1 MNRYLERS
9 NCYLLFHRALI
20 QVQCVQCRS
29 AGSFAFPAVVR
40 CFWWGGKEV
49 WLWMNDVA
57 CSRARLSCRIGE
69 IWSIALSYILYHD
82 EILRGAFFFYAFE
95 CCLQMRV
102 VCLVS
107 LHLGQVISCRGII
120 CFLVFLFFWFV
131 GFFFNI
137 SIFNSCS
144 KHFSYYS
151 FLHHYYLLYFHH
163 CTPKLCN
170 RNNTLNSIGCWLPS
184 RKLMSSVWALLSM
197 YAYFS
202 GHGHC
207 ISPFLQTFSLLRQP
221 GGIKSEPVVW
231 RALSPSSADWRGS
244 SASSFTCLAMQLSIA
259 QLSVMN
265 E

>member
-1 MNRYLERS
+1 MDEWCSLLQGKIVLQNWGNLKHCFELHLVPWWNIERS
-9 NCYLLFHRALI
+9 FLLLCI
-20 QVQCVQCRS
+20 WMLPSDESCVPS
-29 AGSFAFPAVVR
+29 VFAF
-40 CFWWGGKEV
+40 G
-49 WLWMNDVA
+49 
-57 CSRARLSCRIGE
+57 S
-69 IWSIALSYILYHD
+69 SY
-82 EILRGAFFFYAFE
+82 F
-95 CCLQMRV
+95 LQGHHM
-102 VCLVS
+102 LF
-107 LHLGQVISCRGII
+107 G
-120 CFLVFLFFWFV
+120 FPFFWFV
-131 GFFFNI
+131 GFFFSI